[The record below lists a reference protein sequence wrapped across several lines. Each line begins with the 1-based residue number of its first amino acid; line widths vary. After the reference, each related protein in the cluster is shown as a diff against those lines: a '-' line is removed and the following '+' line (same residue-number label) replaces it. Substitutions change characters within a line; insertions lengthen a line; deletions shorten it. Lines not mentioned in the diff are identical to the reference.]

1 MGRERDDAV
10 ALKKEPK
17 LQLAN
22 GKVPKLVPQSSEKPI
37 VYLSHS
43 IVHTRELETEFLD
56 CTGVRYRCCSF
67 VYIHPDM
74 IYWTPRAWEGYKVNV
89 ERGNHIMMDSGAFS
103 FQMFLFKHKE
113 LQNVDVLREKTI
125 NAYIEFCHKR
135 AKSWDFYVT
144 FDYIRDVEL
153 VWKMTKR
160 MEKEGLNPAPVY
172 HGDQSLDW
180 MKRYLDAGYKRIG
193 ISPLLGVRS
202 SHKALRFYL
211 DNLFKLV
218 DGYKDVK
225 LHGFAMTS
233 LSTMFAYPWHSV
245 DSSSWSRTS
254 SYGCIYTVDVGK
266 NTMGTCHVSLEA
278 ARNPNSYSTLAKEA
292 QVAIRQQVERRGF
305 DFDLLRK
312 SVTYRHIF
320 NGWLFSHLNQF
331 KKQIQNTHVRFQS
344 LL

>member
-1 MGRERDDAV
+1 MAV
-10 ALKKEPK
+10 KKKENK

-22 GKVPKLVPQSSEKPI
+22 GPVPPLVPQSSERPI

-67 VYIHPDM
+67 VYLHPEM
-74 IYWTPRAWEGYKVNV
+74 IYWTPRAWAGYELNV

-103 FQMFLFKHKE
+103 FQMFLFKHQE
-113 LQNVDVLREKTI
+113 IPNVDALRNKTI
-125 NAYIEFCHKR
+125 SAYVEFCQKR
-135 AKSWDFYVT
+135 SKDWDFYVT

-153 VWKMTKR
+153 VWKITKQLER
-160 MEKEGLNPAPVY
+160 EGLKPVPVY

-180 MKRYLDAGYKRIG
+180 MRKYLDHGYRHIG

-202 SHKALRFYL
+202 SHKNLRFYL

-218 DGYKDVK
+218 GEYKGVK

-233 LSTMFAYPWHSV
+233 LSTMFAYPWNSV

-254 SYGCIYTVDVGK
+254 SYGCIYVVDTGK
-266 NTMGTCHVSLEA
+266 NTMGTVHVSMEA
-278 ARNPNSYSTLAKEA
+278 ASNPNSFSSLDAGA
-292 QVAIRQQVERRGF
+292 QVAIRDQVINRGF

-312 SVTYRHIF
+312 SVTYRHIY

-331 KKQIQNTHVRFQS
+331 KKQIRDTHVQYHS